1 MIHTYRYKEKK
12 YSKAHVRNTLIVSDT
27 YIQVHT
33 VPGTKKYSKAHVRNT
48 LIVSDTYIQVHTV
61 PGTKKY
67 SKAHVRNTLIV
78 SDTYIQV
85 HTVPGTKKYSKA
97 HVRNT
102 LIVSDTYIQVHTVP
116 GTKKYSK
123 AHVRNTLI
131 VSDTYIQVHTVP
143 GTKKYSKAHV
153 RNTLIVSDSMTNRI
167 HVNKLKNNIDL
178 DCEDIILKKFSGA
191 TADEISHYVSHPLQ
205 MIHSSQMIIIAGT
218 NDISNGC
225 RDRSL
230 NEYKVVNDIVN
241 IARKAK
247 TFGTKK
253 IYISRIIVRWGYQ
266 YGNIIT
272 RINNLLENS
281 CREEGFL
288 CLDHLDITMR
298 HISNDGLHLNIY
310 GNTIMKMNLLKC
322 FYSFNPF
329 LCDFDKFYDYAL

>member
-1 MIHTYRYKEKK
+1 M
-12 YSKAHVRNTLIVSDT
+12 TLIKSSIGNIPSKPVKVKEDVVNGKPNLQRLLPVTSNNKPFLRSKSDSNINKIIPVIPINDT
-27 YIQVHT
+27 NGIESNVNRVNHET
-33 VPGTKKYSKAHVRNT
+33 PPTKLH
-48 LIVSDTYIQVHTV
+48 I
-61 PGTKKY
+61 
-67 SKAHVRNTLIV
+67 
-78 SDTYIQV
+78 
-85 HTVPGTKKYSKA
+85 
-97 HVRNT
+97 
-102 LIVSDTYIQVHTVP
+102 VP

-153 RNTLIVSDSMTNRI
+153 RNTLIVSDSMINRI
-167 HVNKLKNNIDL
+167 HVNKLKNNIDF

-205 MIHSSQMIIIAGT
+205 MIQPSQMIIIAGT

-230 NEYKVVNDIVN
+230 NEYKVVNDILN

-247 TFGTKK
+247 TFGTNN
-253 IYISRIIVRWGYQ
+253 IYISSIIVRWGYQ

-281 CREEGFL
+281 CREEGL
-288 CLDHLDITMR
+288 LYLDHLDITMR

-329 LCDFDKFYDYAL
+329 LCHFDKFYDYAL